1 MLDKNVEP
9 RFENDS
15 GKALANF
22 TDDYIKLT
30 QQRFGTENMSSDE
43 IKEFVRTHNSKDKEK
58 LQMTDRE
65 WALSLI
71 CENDIMKLSEAKSKK
86 RSVEEFELYTQ
97 LIFDGINNFDLKSFK
112 NYKDDPDCDF
122 AIKL

>member
-1 MLDKNVEP
+1 
-9 RFENDS
+9 
-15 GKALANF
+15 
-22 TDDYIKLT
+22 
-30 QQRFGTENMSSDE
+30 MSSDE